1 MRAQSAGNLR
11 ASEEMSHQKKL
22 KGFAQSGGH
31 REGPSFAYQFGMRAK
46 FLLLSLP
53 LLVACGAAPVSTLG
67 EEEDESPIVSSNA
80 PAPSSSST
88 TAPAPSG
95 SSPTS
100 PAPTGTTPPSTPG
113 PGAATISATIDKGA
127 IDLELRAKTTVVLS
141 LMPGSSG
148 TAILSASKLPDGVKV
163 VFSPSTVALTAGVAS
178 TASVTIE
185 TASSVTTGAANISL
199 DATVGG
205 VATSVNLALNVKP
218 MITISLPKGL
228 SALPAGGEY
237 GDPIVI
243 KVASVS
249 AAAPVKII
257 FKNDDTVPHQ
267 IHGDGRNGFVHGS
280 SIPAGGSDPVRN
292 VTAKGEISFYLHGE
306 TPRHDGMISI
316 Q

>member
-1 MRAQSAGNLR
+1 MRA
-11 ASEEMSHQKKL
+11 E
-22 KGFAQSGGH
+22 
-31 REGPSFAYQFGMRAK
+31 

-67 EEEDESPIVSSNA
+67 EGEDEAPIVSSDSPTPSS
-80 PAPSSSST
+80 PAPFST
-88 TAPAPSG
+88 TAPVPTG
-95 SSPTS
+95 SSTTS
-100 PAPTGTTPPSTPG
+100 PVPTGTTPPSTPG
-113 PGAATISATIDKGA
+113 PGAALSAKIDKGS
-127 IDLELRAKTTVVLS
+127 IDLELRAKATVVLS

-148 TAILSASKLPDGVKV
+148 MATLSASKLPEGVKV

-178 TASVTIE
+178 TVSVTVE
-185 TASSVTTGAANISL
+185 TASSVTAGPANISL
-199 DATVGG
+199 DATLGG
-205 VATSVNLALNVKP
+205 VATSVNVSLNVKP

-228 SALPAGGEY
+228 SGLPAGGEY

-249 AAAPVKII
+249 TAAPVKII

-292 VTAKGEISFYLHGE
+292 VTAKGEIGFYLHGE
-306 TPRHDGMISI
+306 TPRHDGKISI